1 MFFDTTSTL
10 TTLHHEW
17 NGYLFFLEDDELDQ
31 DFIYLFIFWTFQ
43 RMPHLLASGLFGMVF
58 EHLQDCFHP

>member
-31 DFIYLFIFWTFQ
+31 DFILFYFILTF
-43 RMPHLLASGLFGMVF
+43 
-58 EHLQDCFHP
+58 